1 MTALNSRWSLA
12 AGVLATMIAVST
24 LLAAAQKGPSRTK
37 MPPLSAEQQAASKDK
52 AKQAPKKETQRT
64 PFGET
69 KRVPTTADT
78 APAAA
83 TSPYIEVEEKG
94 DTIVFQ
100 RRSPFGLQ
108 TWRKKRSELTPEDEE
123 MLRAHQAKQAAGSA
137 PDSAPDSEKANT
149 KPALP
154 EAATSREARN
164 TAGQNQE
171 KR

>member
-1 MTALNSRWSLA
+1 MNALNSRWSLA
-12 AGVLATMIAVST
+12 AAVLVAMIAVST
-24 LLAAAQKGPSRTK
+24 PLAAAQKGPSRTK

-52 AKQAPKKETQRT
+52 AKQVPKKETQRT

-123 MLRAHQAKQAAGSA
+123 MLRAHQAKQSADSA
-137 PDSAPDSEKANT
+137 PDSAKLKT
-149 KPALP
+149 KPAAP
-154 EAATSREARN
+154 EAAPGGAQN
-164 TAGQNQE
+164 AAGQDRE